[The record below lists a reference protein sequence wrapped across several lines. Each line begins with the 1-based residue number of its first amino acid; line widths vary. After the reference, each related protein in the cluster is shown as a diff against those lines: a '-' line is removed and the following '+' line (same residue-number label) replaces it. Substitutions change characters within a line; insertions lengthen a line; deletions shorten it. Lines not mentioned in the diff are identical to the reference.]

1 MDWTRDRFPDG
12 RVVYTSPAHRF
23 QTDALRLAAFAMPAD
38 SERVCDLGTGCG
50 SIPLR
55 WLWRGLR
62 PQIDGVDKQ
71 PEAIQLAAASA
82 AENGW
87 DAFFHP
93 VQQDWEQLSLPAG
106 AYDRVVC
113 NPPYYAANR
122 GGVSAD
128 PARRIARQDAGAG
141 MNGWID
147 AAARLL
153 RHGGRLCL
161 CYRPE
166 RTVELLGALRR
177 AGLEPK
183 RMQWVQAR
191 ADARPRLLLCEA
203 RKGGRPGLVVE
214 PVLLENEH
222 KEDAICPER

>member
-113 NPPYYAANR
+113 NPPYYAANS

-128 PARRIARQDAGAG
+128 PARRLARQDAGAG

-147 AAARLL
+147 AAA
-153 RHGGRLCL
+153 
-161 CYRPE
+161 
-166 RTVELLGALRR
+166 
-177 AGLEPK
+177 
-183 RMQWVQAR
+183 
-191 ADARPRLLLCEA
+191 RLLLCEA